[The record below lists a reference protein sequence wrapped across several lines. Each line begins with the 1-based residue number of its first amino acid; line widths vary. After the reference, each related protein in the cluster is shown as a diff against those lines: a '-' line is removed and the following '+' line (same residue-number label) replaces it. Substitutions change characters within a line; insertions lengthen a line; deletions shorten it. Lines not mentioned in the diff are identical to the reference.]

1 MTVKSRHHNRDMDS
15 RSSARRD
22 PSLAT
27 VAASK
32 LAIYSKIAN
41 EEEREEL
48 LDAYANQAI
57 EADIL

>member
-1 MTVKSRHHNRDMDS
+1 MDS

>member
-1 MTVKSRHHNRDMDS
+1 MTVKSQNPNRDITS

-32 LAIYSKIAN
+32 LAIYSEIAN
-41 EEEREEL
+41 EERREEL